1 MQRAPTPDPHP
12 ATLTMPFDPTKPAT
26 GSPNSS
32 AEMRDQLNALK
43 ALIDAVP
50 AGPPGP
56 VGPEG
61 PVFAS
66 VQIGTVTT
74 GAPGTPAEASV
85 ATFGNNVEISFTIPA
100 GQPGPGVSFD
110 DMTSAIALAISGTA
124 RNPMTVSDLFLS
136 PTDPPSQADLLT
148 VIAKINEMLAALRR

>member
-1 MQRAPTPDPHP
+1 
-12 ATLTMPFDPTKPAT
+12 MPFDPTIPADGAFAT
-26 GSPNSS
+26 GAALRGQFNS
-32 AEMRDQLNALK
+32 LK

-56 VGPEG
+56 AGPEG
-61 PVFAS
+61 PAFSS

-110 DMTSAIALAISGTA
+110 DMTSAIGLAISGTA

-136 PTDPPSQADLLT
+136 PTDPPSQADLLA
-148 VIAKINEMLAALRR
+148 VIAKINELLAALRR

>member
-1 MQRAPTPDPHP
+1 MA
-12 ATLTMPFDPTKPAT
+12 FDPTRPVH
-26 GSPNSS
+26 GSEIDADELRN
-32 AEMRDQLNALK
+32 QFNALK
-43 ALIDAVP
+43 GLIDTIP

-56 VGPEG
+56 AGPQG

-110 DMTSAIALAISGTA
+110 DMTSAIGLAISGTA

-136 PTDPPSQADLLT
+136 PTDPPSQADLLA
-148 VIAKINEMLAALRR
+148 VIAKINELLAALRR

>member
-1 MQRAPTPDPHP
+1 MS
-12 ATLTMPFDPTKPAT
+12 FDPTKPVNGARVVA
-26 GSPNSS
+26 
-32 AEMRDQLNALK
+32 AELRDQFNGLK

-56 VGPEG
+56 AGPEG
-61 PVFAS
+61 PAFSS

-110 DMTSAIALAISGTA
+110 EMTSAIGLAISGTA

-136 PTDPPSQADLLT
+136 PTDPPSQADLLA
-148 VIAKINEMLAALRR
+148 VIAKINELLAALRR

>member
-1 MQRAPTPDPHP
+1 MA
-12 ATLTMPFDPTKPAT
+12 FDPTKPVQ
-26 GSPNSS
+26 GSEIDANELRNQFNS
-32 AEMRDQLNALK
+32 LK

-56 VGPEG
+56 AGPEG
-61 PVFAS
+61 PAFSS

-110 DMTSAIALAISGTA
+110 DMTSAIGLAISGTA

-148 VIAKINEMLAALRR
+148 VIAKINELLAALRR